1 MSALKYSTIVILV
14 MIVASGCSFFTPPKQ
29 QPVEQDYV
37 GPFYGTKTTH
47 VFSMTPERR
56 TIIVMPQGEGKI
68 PRFCAEPPPDVAESI
83 ADSLRVLAEAQ
94 IKDPEITG
102 KAELFKMYSASA
114 MSLFYRSQGVQLF
127 RDGLFNLCQAYI
139 NEALP
144 DKRDYIEIYK
154 ELLNK
159 SVSLVQKEI
168 PSAEQNKLNQVMER
182 VAIAERD
189 AKAASMEA
197 KNSME
202 AAEKA
207 RNEIKEL
214 MDKEK
219 K

>member
-1 MSALKYSTIVILV
+1 MRALKYSAIIISM
-14 MIVASGCSFFTPPKQ
+14 MIMASGCSFFTPPKQ
-29 QPVEQDYV
+29 QPVEKDYV
-37 GPFYGTKTTH
+37 GPFWGNRTTH

-56 TIIVMPQGEGKI
+56 TIIVMPRGEGKM

-94 IKDPEITG
+94 LKDPEITA
-102 KAELFKMYSASA
+102 KAEFYKMYTTSA

-144 DKRDYIEIYK
+144 QKSDYIEIYK

-159 SVSLVQKEI
+159 SVSLVQNEI
-168 PSAEQNKLNQVMER
+168 PSVEQNKLSQVMER
-182 VAIAERD
+182 ATVAERD

-207 RNEIKEL
+207 RSEIKEL
-214 MDKEK
+214 IDKAK